1 MKREYKGFKVG
12 DVVEIVFID
21 DIRKDLEGRVAKIKF
36 IDDAGQIWLEGMPI
50 AVVPEVDTLRIVE
63 KAK

>member
-1 MKREYKGFKVG
+1 MQREYKGFKVG

-63 KAK
+63 KAE

>member
-1 MKREYKGFKVG
+1 MQREYKEFKVG

-63 KAK
+63 KAE

>member
-1 MKREYKGFKVG
+1 MQREYKGFKVG

-50 AVVPEVDTLRIVE
+50 AVVPEVDTLRIIE
-63 KAK
+63 KAE

>member
-63 KAK
+63 KAE